1 MTAPQHMHR
10 LPKNPRT
17 KSEAISTMQGTSVT
31 RRDVPVTL
39 APMPKWREVEAD
51 D

>member
-10 LPKNPRT
+10 PPKNDRT
-17 KSEAISTMQGTSVT
+17 MSEAISTMQGTSVT

-39 APMPKWREVEAD
+39 AKAPWEKEND
-51 D
+51 K